1 MKREEFK
8 TLVKGM
14 KAVYAQPTFI
24 PDQDAFNVWYE
35 LLKDLPYKQ
44 LNVAIQKYMLTE
56 RFPPTIADLRAKA
69 TEIVEPELEGM
80 SELEAWAITR
90 KAIGN
95 SGYHA
100 EEEFAKLPEACQMA
114 VGSPANLREWALMDS
129 DQVGTVEQ
137 SHFIR
142 NYRTAVKRISEDRKI
157 PNQIKAL
164 ISEIQVE
171 KKIAAMENAKLEAV
185 NEAKQLETP
194 IPKKEEHP
202 QGMSEETR
210 KKLDELRGRM
220 KIIKEV

>member
-1 MKREEFK
+1 
-8 TLVKGM
+8 
-14 KAVYAQPTFI
+14 
-24 PDQDAFNVWYE
+24 
-35 LLKDLPYKQ
+35 
-44 LNVAIQKYMLTE
+44 
-56 RFPPTIADLRAKA
+56 
-69 TEIVEPELEGM
+69 
-80 SELEAWAITR
+80 
-90 KAIGN
+90 
-95 SGYHA
+95 
-100 EEEFAKLPEACQMA
+100 MA

>member
-1 MKREEFK
+1 MDF
-8 TLVKGM
+8 
-14 KAVYAQPTFI
+14 YP
-24 PDQDAFNVWYE
+24 
-35 LLKDLPYKQ
+35 
-44 LNVAIQKYMLTE
+44 VAIEKL
-56 RFPPTIADLRAKA
+56 I
-69 TEIVEPELEGM
+69 
-80 SELEAWAITR
+80 
-90 KAIGN
+90 
-95 SGYHA
+95 
-100 EEEFAKLPEACQMA
+100 EEFAKLPEACQMA